1 LLEINPGNQGR
12 TYIGV
17 RPVLELPH
25 SLQGVLDVLVKS
37 LLAAEAARQRR
48 DARAAA
54 DWDEIAVEAARMAV
68 SFDAA

>member
-1 LLEINPGNQGR
+1 
-12 TYIGV
+12 
-17 RPVLELPH
+17 VLGLRH
-25 SLQGVLDVLVKS
+25 SLQGVLDVLVTS